1 MPTNLQ
7 QRDEAPQEP
16 KRREQVLLEPSV
28 IAQVERLARERSKAF
43 GLTVTKSAMYRL
55 LILNALEHESH

>member
-1 MPTNLQ
+1 MNEIP
-7 QRDEAPQEP
+7 AQEP

-28 IAQVERLARERSKAF
+28 IRQVERLAKERSATF

-55 LILNALEHESH
+55 LILAGLQAGK

>member
-28 IAQVERLARERSKAF
+28 IRRVEALARQRSKVF